1 MWGSP
6 DSRLPEATFS
16 LVGDELDPLKTEEKP
31 LEVRAE
37 WDERFTLEEKQGEPS
52 NSLKN
57 FETDNAEKL
66 KKVKMEKV
74 YWIGPRRMVATIT
87 HPSLPTFQHYWPR
100 GWDHEGVHNITESL
114 QGLYETLVFIITW
127 F

>member
-1 MWGSP
+1 MGVTWQQTPG
-6 DSRLPEATFS
+6 ATFS

-31 LEVRAE
+31 SEVRAE

-74 YWIGPRRMVATIT
+74 Y
-87 HPSLPTFQHYWPR
+87 
-100 GWDHEGVHNITESL
+100 
-114 QGLYETLVFIITW
+114 
-127 F
+127 